1 MPIKSIFTTFLAS
14 AVLLLAATDAFAQ
27 SRAELRAQRMAVSEA
42 TDFNMGP
49 LLDPNTATEAQ
60 LSAVAGLSAANVQA
74 ILSNRPFA
82 TPSELDAV
90 IGEGR
95 GEEEMFDIYSAV
107 FVKVNLNRG
116 DTEDFMLVPSTLTAD
131 HLAREFEE
139 YRPYRSMNDFSPE
152 MAKYVSAKEV
162 AFLERFVIIE

>member
-1 MPIKSIFTTFLAS
+1 MLSKPFFTAALTA
-14 AVLLLAATDAFAQ
+14 AVLLLTAGDAFAQ
-27 SRAELRAQRMAVSEA
+27 SRAEIRAARMAVSEA
-42 TDFNMGP
+42 TDFNMNP
-49 LLDPNTATEAQ
+49 LIDPNTATQEQ
-60 LSAVAGLSAANVQA
+60 LAAVPGLSAANVQA
-74 ILSNRPFA
+74 ILENRPFA

-95 GEEEMFDIYSAV
+95 GEEEMFEIYSAV

-116 DTEDFMLVPSTLTAD
+116 SAEDFKLVPSTLTAD

-139 YRPYRSMNDFSPE
+139 YRPYRDLGDFSPE

-162 AFLERFVIIE
+162 AFLERFVIID